1 METPPSWDL
10 SGKVALV
17 TGAARGIGRETV
29 RVLRERGARIVAADL
44 LDEVKSLASAD
55 IAVFQGD
62 NRQEDT
68 ARGAV
73 ALALERFGT
82 LDILVNNAGRTM
94 NKPLL
99 AMSAED
105 WDTIMAVNARG
116 TFLFSREA
124 LRIMTGRAPDARG
137 ERGVIVNVVSI
148 VAAVGLK
155 ETAVYA
161 ASKGAITQL
170 TKVIAVEFG
179 GQGIRA
185 NAVAPGVVE
194 TNILE
199 GIVEDSRQTLAS
211 YGHVHAL
218 GRVAQPAE
226 IAEVIGFLASP
237 AASFISGALVMAD
250 GGYTAL

>member
-1 METPPSWDL
+1 MNTPPTWDL

-29 RVLRERGARIVAADL
+29 RVLLERGARIVAADL
-44 LDEVKSLASAD
+44 LDEVHTLAAD
-55 IAVFQGD
+55 EVATFQGD
-62 NRQEDT
+62 NAHEET

-73 ALALERFGT
+73 ALAVARFGA
-82 LDILVNNAGRTM
+82 LDILVNNAGRTL

-99 AMSAED
+99 DTSAAD
-105 WDTIMAVNARG
+105 WDNLMAVNARG
-116 TFLFSREA
+116 AFLFSREA
-124 LRIMTGRAPDARG
+124 LRVMTPRATDARG
-137 ERGVIVNVVSI
+137 ERGVVVNVVSI
-148 VAAVGLK
+148 VAAVGMK

-185 NAVAPGVVE
+185 NALAPGVVE
-194 TNILE
+194 TDILA
-199 GIVEDSRQTLAS
+199 GLVENSRRTLA
-211 YGHVHAL
+211 GHGHAHAL

-226 IAEVIGFLASP
+226 IAEAIAFLASP
-237 AASFISGALVMAD
+237 AASFITGALVLAD

>member
-1 METPPSWDL
+1 MNIPQGWDL

-17 TGAARGIGRETV
+17 TEAARGIGRETV
-29 RVLRERGARIVAADL
+29 CVLRERGARIVAADIL
-44 LDEVKSLASAD
+44 GEVKALAAQEV
-55 IAVFQGD
+55 ATFQGD
-62 NRQEDT
+62 NAQEET
-68 ARGAV
+68 AGGAV
-73 ALALERFGT
+73 ALAVERFGT

-94 NKPLL
+94 NKGLL
-99 AMSAED
+99 DMSVAD
-105 WDTIMAVNARG
+105 WDDIMAANARG
-116 TFLFSREA
+116 TFLMSREA
-124 LRIMTGRAPDARG
+124 LRVMTQRQPDARG

-148 VAAVGLK
+148 VAAVGMK

-185 NAVAPGVVE
+185 NALAPGVVA
-194 TNILE
+194 TDILE
-199 GIVEDSRQTLAS
+199 GIVEDSRQTFAR

-218 GRVAQPAE
+218 GRVAQPDE
-226 IAEVIGFLASP
+226 IAEAIAFLASP
-237 AASFISGALVMAD
+237 AASFITGALVMAD

>member
-1 METPPSWDL
+1 M
-10 SGKVALV
+10 

-29 RVLRERGARIVAADL
+29 RVLRERGARIVAADI
-44 LDEVKSLASAD
+44 LDEVKTLAAEEV
-55 IAVFQGD
+55 ATFQGD
-62 NRQEDT
+62 NAREET
-68 ARGAV
+68 ACGAV
-73 ALALERFGT
+73 TLAVERFGT

-94 NKPLL
+94 NKGLL
-99 AMSAED
+99 DMSVAD
-105 WDTIMAVNARG
+105 WDDIMAVNARG
-116 TFLFSREA
+116 TFLMSREA
-124 LRIMTGRAPDARG
+124 LQVMTQRQPDARG

-148 VAAVGLK
+148 VAAVGMK

-185 NAVAPGVVE
+185 NALAPGVVE
-194 TNILE
+194 TDILE
-199 GIVEDSRQTLAS
+199 GIVEDSRQTLAR

-218 GRVAQPAE
+218 GRVAQPDE
-226 IAEVIGFLASP
+226 IAEAIAFLASP
-237 AASFISGALVMAD
+237 AASFITGALVMAD